1 MKLYVGGAHQG
12 KAAYVKEQTGLSP
25 RLCTPEEALS
35 APAVDQFHRICRTL
49 LEREEDLGPYVDRL
63 LAENPDAVILC
74 DEIGLG
80 VVPLDPFERRWREET
95 GRALCRLAASAARV
109 VRTRRGYS
117 LANSSGRVLSIP
129 MANKLRFNA
138 WARWV

>member
-49 LEREEDLGPYVDRL
+49 LEREEIWDHMWTVCWPRIRTPSSC
-63 LAENPDAVILC
+63 AM
-74 DEIGLG
+74 
-80 VVPLDPFERRWREET
+80 R
-95 GRALCRLAASAARV
+95 SA
-109 VRTRRGYS
+109 
-117 LANSSGRVLSIP
+117 
-129 MANKLRFNA
+129 
-138 WARWV
+138 